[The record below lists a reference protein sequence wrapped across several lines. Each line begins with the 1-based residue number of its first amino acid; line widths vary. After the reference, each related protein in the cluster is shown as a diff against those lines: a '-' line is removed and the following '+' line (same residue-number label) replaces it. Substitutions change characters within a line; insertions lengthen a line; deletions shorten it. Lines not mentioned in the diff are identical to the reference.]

1 MSVCTRS
8 ARWKRTAQPRGS
20 AFGSLSGIT
29 GMPVELEK
37 RTETG
42 VAGRFKWGALLSA
55 AASAV
60 GVNDPFSMM
69 PLACAGRKP
78 GCTPN
83 RASNFRSISL
93 LRATIFSSVGS
104 GMDFLLK
111 LRIGYKRQAQV
122 AQVQRRRPGQLVA
135 HKR

>member
-1 MSVCTRS
+1 M
-8 ARWKRTAQPRGS
+8 AMPWGLAL
-20 AFGSLSGIT
+20 GSLSGIT

-42 VAGRFKWGALLSA
+42 VDGRFKWGALLSV

-60 GVNDPFSMM
+60 GVNVPFSMM

-83 RASNFRSISL
+83 RVSNFCSISL

-104 GMDFLLK
+104 GIGLLLN
-111 LRIGYKRQAQV
+111 LRIG
-122 AQVQRRRPGQLVA
+122 
-135 HKR
+135 